1 MARKIGRVGEESV
14 SETRNGGG
22 VVHVAGGGF
31 CHACANV
38 SNNHDNG
45 NTSTHTGSSDSL
57 ASDEDSSSVDPIS
70 RVPSTV
76 VSPSSTSSDQQI
88 SSQHTPS
95 HQQNLNQANL
105 RNLHSQRLLPFH
117 HHHHHTSHSTGN
129 RNNHN
134 NNNDTTITTF
144 TFAMDVLRTLFN
156 SVNDQASHTW
166 RTTHVAVEEM
176 NIILAI
182 HCFP

>member
-1 MARKIGRVGEESV
+1 MARKIGRVGAESV
-14 SETRNGGG
+14 SETRNSGG

-31 CHACANV
+31 CHACATV

-57 ASDEDSSSVDPIS
+57 ASDEDSSVDPMS
-70 RVPSTV
+70 VTDHNMHSTV
-76 VSPSSTSSDQQI
+76 TSPSSTSSDQQI
-88 SSQHTPS
+88 SYQHTP

-105 RNLHSQRLLPFH
+105 RNLYSQRLLPFH
-117 HHHHHTSHSTGN
+117 HHTSQSTGN
-129 RNNHN
+129 HN
-134 NNNDTTITTF
+134 NTFATF
-144 TFAMDVLRTLFN
+144 TFAMDVLRTLFSSAN
-156 SVNDQASHTW
+156 EQPSHTW